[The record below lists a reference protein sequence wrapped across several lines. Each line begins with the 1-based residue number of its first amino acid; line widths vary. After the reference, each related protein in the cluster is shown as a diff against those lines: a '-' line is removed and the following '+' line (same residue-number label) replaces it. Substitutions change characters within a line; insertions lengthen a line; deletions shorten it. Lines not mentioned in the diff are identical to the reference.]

1 MPIPAHLIAPIAYR
15 APPRLSLPQA
25 PPWRASPNVLSVR
38 PTSRP
43 YPMQEFIDASPFPD
57 SDLARQSPGVP
68 LTLALR
74 LHDGRGQAI
83 QRAAVY
89 IWHYDPC
96 CWTLDTAEDDLR
108 MVALMRGVQVSG
120 AQGELGFHT
129 VYPGRYLDNS
139 VPVFLRVYFNDGRHV
154 VARADGCL
162 LLPSQPAELD
172 AALQIAPSVLPTLRK
187 PPCLMSPDSRTIWPD
202 RVVSDP
208 DGGGLRA
215 ELTLGI
221 ALDSAPWTH

>member
-1 MPIPAHLIAPIAYR
+1 MPCAAHTHSIAPIALC
-15 APPRLSLPQA
+15 PS
-25 PPWRASPNVLSVR
+25 PWRSPPPVAALLSVR
-38 PTSRP
+38 PTPRP
-43 YPMQEFIDASPFPD
+43 YPMQEFIEASPEVG

-96 CWTLDTAEDDLR
+96 CWTLDAADDDLR
-108 MVALMRGVQVSG
+108 TVALMRGVQVSDEHG
-120 AQGELGFHT
+120 ALSFHT

-154 VARADGCL
+154 VARADACL
-162 LLPSQPAELD
+162 LLPSQPQAVD
-172 AALQIAPSVLPTLRK
+172 DGLQIAPPALPTLRK
-187 PPCLMSPDSRTIWPD
+187 PSCLASSDSMALRPD
-202 RVVSDP
+202 RVLADP
-208 DGGGLRA
+208 AGGGLRA

-221 ALDSAPWTH
+221 ALDSAPRTH